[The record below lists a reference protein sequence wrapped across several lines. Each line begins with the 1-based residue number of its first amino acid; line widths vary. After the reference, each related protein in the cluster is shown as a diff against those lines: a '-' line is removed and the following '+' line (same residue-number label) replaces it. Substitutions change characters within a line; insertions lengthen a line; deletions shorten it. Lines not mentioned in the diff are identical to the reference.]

1 MIESNKSNNS
11 SKSSPTRTSASAAAA
26 ASASV
31 TTTTSIP
38 PVCCEFFIDTLNRL
52 YKDVNLNNNDETNT
66 YNKLSLN
73 NKSDEIQDNL
83 IVKPVLSPL
92 DVISF
97 LNYCHIWQQK

>member
-1 MIESNKSNNS
+1 MIESNQSNNS
-11 SKSSPTRTSASAAAA
+11 SKSSPTRTSAS

>member
-1 MIESNKSNNS
+1 MIESNQSNNS
-11 SKSSPTRTSASAAAA
+11 SKSSPTRTSAA
-26 ASASV
+26 ASVV

-52 YKDVNLNNNDETNT
+52 YKDVNLNNNDT
-66 YNKLSLN
+66 
-73 NKSDEIQDNL
+73 NKSDEIINNNQDNL